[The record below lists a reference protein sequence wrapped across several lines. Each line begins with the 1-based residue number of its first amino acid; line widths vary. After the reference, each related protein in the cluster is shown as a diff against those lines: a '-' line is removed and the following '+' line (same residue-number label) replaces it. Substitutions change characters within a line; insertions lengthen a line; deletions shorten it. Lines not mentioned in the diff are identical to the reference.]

1 MTTLKIVG
9 RVTLALCAAGS
20 LQACA
25 AIANMPR
32 VSTLPRENSSCER
45 SMLSLYNPLPFQH
58 RSLYEGALL
67 RSPQDRNPKYIYL
80 GY

>member
-1 MTTLKIVG
+1 MTKLKIVG
-9 RVTLALCAAGS
+9 RITLALCAAGS

-25 AIANMPR
+25 EIANMPR
-32 VSTLPRENSSCER
+32 VSTLPRENASAER

-58 RSLYEGALL
+58 RSLYSGMLL

>member
-1 MTTLKIVG
+1 MTKLKIVG
-9 RVTLALCAAGS
+9 RIALALCAAGS

-25 AIANMPR
+25 GLSNAR
-32 VSTLPRENSSCER
+32 VSMLPRENSSAER

-58 RSLYEGALL
+58 RSLSEGSLL
-67 RSPQDRNPKYIYL
+67 RSPQDRNHKYIYL